1 MQYIPRYLV
10 DNRITVIANE
20 AGFVTEYKPVYSR
33 QIKLYRGIDNT
44 LQFKLI
50 NADQKPIDLSS
61 YDTKFQAFDENNNL
75 VISRN
80 GTQVTDTTSTPIKGV
95 FSVTITENDCLNL
108 KDQFLSYNVYLV
120 NSDDNNVLT
129 YSNSHFE
136 QSGTIRLTSDT
147 FPGAKESKIFNSWLL
162 DNNVYYSS
170 AENAQ
175 PGINGNDALHTIAIY
190 TDGYDGSITIQ
201 ATLDNQPTS
210 QTSWADI
217 DTLTFTGNETEPKPV
232 NFNGVYS
239 HIRIAASKD
248 PISTVTKIL
257 MRN

>member
-1 MQYIPRYLV
+1 MMLADRTEATNLPTVQEIFARSDELDGDFARDLV
-10 DNRITVIANE
+10 DKI
-20 AGFVTEYKPVYSR
+20 Y
-33 QIKLYRGIDNT
+33 
-44 LQFKLI
+44 
-50 NADQKPIDLSS
+50 
-61 YDTKFQAFDENNNL
+61 
-75 VISRN
+75 
-80 GTQVTDTTSTPIKGV
+80 
-95 FSVTITENDCLNL
+95 FS
-108 KDQFLSYNVYLV
+108 
-120 NSDDNNVLT
+120 
-129 YSNSHFE
+129 
-136 QSGTIRLTSDT
+136 T
-147 FPGAKESKIFNSWLL
+147 FPGAKESKTFSSWLL

-190 TDGYDGSITIQ
+190 TDGYNGSITIQ

-248 PISTVTKIL
+248 PVSTVTKIL